1 MMIPCQAG
9 GPGNTLWGRGV
20 WWACASRVP
29 AQRWCPETLSLCPC
43 CPNLRYPSPV
53 WHWWPWFS
61 QPKFT
66 AHCFTLRAPHRTFLS
81 VHARDKEGKPSSWLP
96 VPSSISVSY
105 RSQLHTP
112 IGFHQSLQPSALMCI
127 ACSFIFGMCCCFYHQ
142 PAPTFTPGWLLQ
154 LAKPLHPCKMK
165 AQVQVLISLRIL

>member
-1 MMIPCQAG
+1 MFLIVEVGISCSLIPRGTTFITTERRELLEEWWSHARLG
-9 GPGNTLWGRGV
+9 GLATLGGRGV
-20 WWACASRVP
+20 WWACASRAP

-66 AHCFTLRAPHRTFLS
+66 AHCFTRRVPHRTFLS
-81 VHARDKEGKPSSWLP
+81 VHTRDKEGKPSSWLP
-96 VPSSISVSY
+96 VPRSISVSY

-127 ACSFIFGMCCCFYHQ
+127 ACSFIFGTCCCFYH
-142 PAPTFTPGWLLQ
+142 
-154 LAKPLHPCKMK
+154 
-165 AQVQVLISLRIL
+165 